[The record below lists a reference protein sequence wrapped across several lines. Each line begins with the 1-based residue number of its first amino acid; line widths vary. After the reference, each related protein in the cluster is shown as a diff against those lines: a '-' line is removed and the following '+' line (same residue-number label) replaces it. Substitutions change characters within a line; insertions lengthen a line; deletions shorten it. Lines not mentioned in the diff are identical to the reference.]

1 MAMLRIVQRGIL
13 AVALLSAYACGGDK
27 STPTAPTTPITP
39 ITSSGGNN
47 TQGAV
52 VNGIIASASA
62 TTTSTSVTG
71 LHLADVAGVQR
82 VDVVGTNISSAV
94 NAQGAFSLVGVPAGT
109 AQLKFSGTGAN
120 ATVTVSVDANQTISV
135 IVTVSGTSATIV
147 SDSRNPDGGQLPVNG
162 NVVGLTGSAATFQF
176 TVNGLTIHGD
186 SQTQFYGDGSQSD
199 SFIDLKEGMRVEVKA
214 TPRDGGL
221 YAFRL
226 HLNKNNSTDSGSDSG
241 SGNGSGGGSLP
252 PGQQDDSASIEGTLT
267 SIGGSVPNLTL
278 VVAGVTV
285 RTSASTDVQRR
296 GDKQDLSTIKL
307 GQTLHVVGVRQS
319 NGSIDARQIQIKD
332 DATGGEF
339 EIQGSVGG
347 LKGSCPSVTF
357 GVNGYSVA
365 TNGSTTFSGV
375 TCATLKNGDKVTV
388 NGVTQSNGSVLATTV
403 KKS

>member
-1 MAMLRIVQRGIL
+1 MAMLRTAQRGIL
-13 AVALLSAYACGGDK
+13 ALILLSMYACGGGN
-27 STPTAPTTPITP
+27 STPTAPTTPTTP
-39 ITSSGGNN
+39 ITSGGGNS
-47 TQGAV
+47 TSGAV
-52 VNGIIASASA
+52 VNGIVASASA
-62 TTTSTSVTG
+62 TTSTARVTG

-82 VDVVGTNISSAV
+82 VDVVGTTLSSPV
-94 NAQGAFSLVGVPAGT
+94 NAQGAFSLVGVPAGA

-120 ATVTVSVDANQTISV
+120 ATVTVNVDANQTVSV

-162 NVVGLTGSAATFQF
+162 NVVGLTGSAAAFQF

-186 SQTQFYGDGSQSD
+186 SQTQFFGDGSQSD
-199 SFIDLKEGMRVEVKA
+199 SFIDVKEGMRVEVKA

-241 SGNGSGGGSLP
+241 SGTGSGNLP

-267 SIGGSVPNLTL
+267 SIGGSIPNLTL

-307 GQTLHVVGVRQS
+307 GQTLHVIGVRQS

-332 DATGGEF
+332 DAPGGAF
-339 EIQGSVGG
+339 EIEGSVGG

-357 GVNGYSVA
+357 GVNGYSIA

-375 TCATLKNGDKVTV
+375 SCSALKNGDKVTV
-388 NGVTQSNGSVLATTV
+388 NGITQSNGSVLATTV

>member
-1 MAMLRIVQRGIL
+1 
-13 AVALLSAYACGGDK
+13 
-27 STPTAPTTPITP
+27 
-39 ITSSGGNN
+39 
-47 TQGAV
+47 
-52 VNGIIASASA
+52 
-62 TTTSTSVTG
+62 
-71 LHLADVAGVQR
+71 
-82 VDVVGTNISSAV
+82 VGTTLSSAV
-94 NAQGAFSLVGVPAGT
+94 DARGAFYLVGVPAGT

-147 SDSRNPDGGQLPVNG
+147 SDSRHPDAGQLPVNG
-162 NVVGLTGSAATFQF
+162 NVVGLTGSAGAFQF

-226 HLNKNNSTDSGSDSG
+226 HLNKDNASDTGSG
-241 SGNGSGGGSLP
+241 SGSGSGGTLP

-267 SIGGSVPNLTL
+267 SIGGSSPNLTL

-285 RTSASTDVQRR
+285 RTSAATDVQRR

-307 GQTLHVVGVRQS
+307 GQTLHVIGVRQS

-332 DATGGEF
+332 DATGGAF

-347 LKGSCPSVTF
+347 LKGTCPSVTF
-357 GVNGYSVA
+357 GVNGYSIA

-375 TCATLKNGDKVTV
+375 SCSSLKSGDKVTV
-388 NGVTQSNGSVLATTV
+388 NGVTQADGSVLATTV
-403 KKS
+403 KK